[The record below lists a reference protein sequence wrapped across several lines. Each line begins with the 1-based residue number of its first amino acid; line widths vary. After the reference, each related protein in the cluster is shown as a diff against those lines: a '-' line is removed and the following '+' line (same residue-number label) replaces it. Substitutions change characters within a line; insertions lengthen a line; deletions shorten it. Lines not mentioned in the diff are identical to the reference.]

1 MKAYLLI
8 FPIQIGFMQL
18 DQLSIEHKH
27 TNIFKVNIVA
37 NHGCKS
43 WCCVYNLTPSKC
55 KHQCPQIVVINLH
68 KYLQFIYGQCPL
80 IMCIYHN

>member
-8 FPIQIGFMQL
+8 FPIQNGFMQL

-37 NHGCKS
+37 NHGVVFITLHHLNVNINVHKLWLS
-43 WCCVYNLTPSKC
+43 TFINIYNLFTDSV
-55 KHQCPQIVVINLH
+55 H
-68 KYLQFIYGQCPL
+68 
-80 IMCIYHN
+80 